1 MKLSGCGHF
10 LNRRVYRTL
19 PCFIGGN
26 SEVIEKYSNWMK
38 WLTNLLLSDQK
49 ISINSFY
56 IVHRSTKQLQSPQNR
71 QTSWRSIIWLSWEL
85 YRRLVPISS
94 SQRTSRHF
102 QHKDVHENG
111 FERVDTPNEDESN
124 APTILPSVKRVLSCW
139 NVTRHDLL
147 HIWAVQGEVRNV
159 SWKHRVE

>member
-1 MKLSGCGHF
+1 MWPLFVPSSLSNASLFYWRKLRG
-10 LNRRVYRTL
+10 YREIL
-19 PCFIGGN
+19 QLDEVVDQFI
-26 SEVIEKYSNWMK
+26 VKRTK
-38 WLTNLLLSDQK
+38 D
-49 ISINSFY
+49 SINSY
-56 IVHRSTKQLQSPQNR
+56 ILHQSTKQLQSPQNR

-111 FERVDTPNEDESN
+111 FERVDTLNEDESN
-124 APTILPSVKRVLSCW
+124 APTILPSVISVLSCW